1 MISLHLRLI
10 AFACVACT
18 VIVGCGDREPGPSR
32 PYGANIFVR
41 GNLFDG
47 KEAES
52 WSICDNTNCMA
63 RIGDYNYELLI
74 PLKART
80 FSLKIGDKTWKAVN
94 LGAPGSGATLKPGES
109 VGLIFSDGAG
119 NIDLQIVRDGIYRFS
134 LDAGNRL
141 HPILTVAETSDLSH

>member
-1 MISLHLRLI
+1 MNSLHLRLTV
-10 AFACVACT
+10 FACVACT

-32 PYGANIFVR
+32 PYGADVFVR

-47 KEAES
+47 EEGES
-52 WSICDNTNCMA
+52 WSICDDTNRMA
-63 RIGDYNYELLI
+63 RIGDYNYELVM
-74 PLKART
+74 PLKARA
-80 FSLKIGDKTWKAVN
+80 FSFKIGDKTWKAVN

-119 NIDLQIVRDGIYRFS
+119 NVELEITRDGMYKFS

-141 HPILTVAETSDLSH
+141 HPILTVAETSDLSR